1 MSDRP
6 FDQLNAGYAQD
17 LYELYARNPQ
27 AVPESWRRFFAQ
39 GPEVTTAAG
48 LLIPEGLSVNGAS
61 GHGYAQAP
69 APSPSTRSAVQAAVS
84 AEATAEADKARMLLP
99 LVALARQ
106 LVQAFRDHGH
116 MLAHIDPLG

>member
-61 GHGYAQAP
+61 AHGYAQAP
-69 APSPSTRSAVQAAVS
+69 AAPSGQAPRPAVQAAVS
-84 AEATAEADKARMLLP
+84 AEAAAEAEKARKLLP

-116 MLAHIDPLG
+116 MLAQID